1 MKVPI
6 TGKTFC
12 LTVSLEGML
21 KRGPEGC
28 AGMLKRTD
36 GTALTGQEAYD
47 LLWQRWLEGFEVLPD
62 VCDNHNPKGH
72 CLGHAF
78 EAK

>member
-12 LTVSLEGML
+12 VTFHLEGML
-21 KRGPEGC
+21 KRGPELLSYILKDGDR
-28 AGMLKRTD
+28 MLS
-36 GTALTGQEAYD
+36 GQEAYD
-47 LLWQRWLEGFEVLPD
+47 LMWQKWLEGFEVLP
-62 VCDNHNPKGH
+62 VCDNHNAKGH